1 MGLTDILNTARD
13 AMSAQT
19 FGLTVT
25 GQNVANVNTPGYV
38 RRQANLETR
47 DMGDRNFGSVHV
59 AGLRR
64 IDDRFVD
71 QRHLALTGTS
81 AEAASRDQLLG
92 QAEALFNDFEGT
104 GLGSSLN
111 ALFSSF
117 SALAASPTDL
127 TTRATVLQNAQTF
140 AEQVRTGSE
149 QMQNFRTDLF
159 AQARELTEQVNTKLD
174 SIAELSGRINLARAG
189 GEEPADLEDKR
200 DATLLELADLVE
212 IHTYTDGEG
221 QLVVQGPGVT
231 LMQGDIAR
239 HLSIDIDSG
248 GSLKVLAENAKGS
261 GSGNDITAFLSAG
274 QLSGVLTVR
283 DHDLVEMQD
292 DLDAFA
298 FNVAGQINSVHA
310 SGFGLDGAS
319 GRQLFTLGGT
329 QAGAAASLQLDAT
342 MMGRP
347 DRVAASNS
355 PAELPGNANQA
366 LLLAQVGDNPIAA
379 LGNLDPGQAY
389 ARIVGRV
396 GQRKADSA
404 ATLETR
410 KAMTAQVE
418 TARQSISGVS
428 LDEEMISLSKYQR
441 AFEAASRVF
450 TTADQ
455 LLKDLLDMVGR

>member
-1 MGLTDILNTARD
+1 
-13 AMSAQT
+13 
-19 FGLTVT
+19 
-25 GQNVANVNTPGYV
+25 
-38 RRQANLETR
+38 
-47 DMGDRNFGSVHV
+47 
-59 AGLRR
+59 
-64 IDDRFVD
+64 
-71 QRHLALTGTS
+71 
-81 AEAASRDQLLG
+81 
-92 QAEALFNDFEGT
+92 
-104 GLGSSLN
+104 
-111 ALFSSF
+111 
-117 SALAASPTDL
+117 
-127 TTRATVLQNAQTF
+127 
-140 AEQVRTGSE
+140 
-149 QMQNFRTDLF
+149 
-159 AQARELTEQVNTKLD
+159 
-174 SIAELSGRINLARAG
+174 
-189 GEEPADLEDKR
+189 
-200 DATLLELADLVE
+200 
-212 IHTYTDGEG
+212 
-221 QLVVQGPGVT
+221 
-231 LMQGDIAR
+231 
-239 HLSIDIDSG
+239 
-248 GSLKVLAENAKGS
+248 
-261 GSGNDITAFLSAG
+261 
-274 QLSGVLTVR
+274 VLTVR

-396 GQRKADSA
+396 GQRKSDSA